1 MTLAV
6 AHMDYARETVVLDCL
21 REVRAPCSAEVA
33 ASEFAQVLKSYGLV
47 TCFGD
52 KYGAIWVKEQFA
64 KFGVSYVNDAEA
76 KSLLY
81 GALLAAINSKRV
93 DLLDSPRLVS
103 QLVGLERRT
112 ARGGRDT
119 IDHAP
124 GSHDDVANAA
134 AGAVAMILARGS
146 YNIAALADTLPND
159 DDPGG
164 AKAWRA
170 LRFAAHINNSC
181 FGGRVR

>member
-1 MTLAV
+1 V
-6 AHMDYARETVVLDCL
+6 
-21 REVRAPCSAEVA
+21 
-33 ASEFAQVLKSYGLV
+33 
-47 TCFGD
+47 
-52 KYGAIWVKEQFA
+52 WVKEQFSR
-64 KFGVSYVNDAEA
+64 FGISYVCDAEA
-76 KSLLY
+76 KSLLF
-81 GALLAAINSKRV
+81 GALLAAINSRRV
-93 DLLDSPRLVS
+93 DLLDNERLVN
-103 QLVGLERRT
+103 QLTALERRT

-124 GSHDDVANAA
+124 GSHDDVANAC

-146 YNIAALADTLPND
+146 YNIAALADTLPGE

-170 LRFAAHINNSC
+170 LRFAEHINNSC